1 VPHPEDAHAEA
12 QEGSAPVLNGNESKL
27 TQHAQ
32 QPAQTP
38 ESEFIDLEIVLDRCG
53 GDQEL
58 LLDLAKMFPTE
69 ASNSLAALKQAHER
83 GDLAGVRL
91 HAHTLKGMCRAFELR
106 ETAESAAALEDTA
119 RRQIQLSQAQMEQ
132 FESVLY
138 QAIASVE
145 QLRTELEQLPSAVS
159 NAQPTDAV
167 VVEK

>member
-1 VPHPEDAHAEA
+1 
-12 QEGSAPVLNGNESKL
+12 
-27 TQHAQ
+27 
-32 QPAQTP
+32 
-38 ESEFIDLEIVLDRCG
+38 
-53 GDQEL
+53 
-58 LLDLAKMFPTE
+58 
-69 ASNSLAALKQAHER
+69 
-83 GDLAGVRL
+83 
-91 HAHTLKGMCRAFELR
+91 MCRAFELR

-138 QAIASVE
+138 QAIACVE